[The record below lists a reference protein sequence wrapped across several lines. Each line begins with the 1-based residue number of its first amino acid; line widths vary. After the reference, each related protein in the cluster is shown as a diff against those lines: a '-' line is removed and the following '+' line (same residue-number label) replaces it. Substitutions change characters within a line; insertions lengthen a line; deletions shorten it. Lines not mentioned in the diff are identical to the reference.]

1 MADQRTVG
9 DMLADT
15 LITAMKEK
23 EEQLDK
29 EIEKLDNLKEDDIEE
44 IRRKRLEEM
53 QEDYKAS
60 LELRSK
66 GHGEYTELHSEREFF
81 EASIF
86 RPTTWRCQIVDKHL
100 TVLAEKY
107 IGTRFVK
114 INAEKSPFLCDRF
127 RIMMLPTMM
136 LVKDGKTEHS
146 IIGFD
151 EFGGGDDFDTDAIE
165 EVLATWQIVK
175 RRN

>member
-1 MADQRTVG
+1 MVQNVPPYVRIRRLSFFFSTRTAVK
-9 DMLADT
+9 AW
-15 LITAMKEK
+15 
-23 EEQLDK
+23 
-29 EIEKLDNLKEDDIEE
+29 LDNLKEDDIEE

-53 QEDYKAS
+53 KEDYKAS
-60 LELRSK
+60 LAAKDSRLMVC
-66 GHGEYTELHSEREFF
+66 HFY
-81 EASIF
+81 

-136 LVKDGKTEHS
+136 LVKDGK
-146 IIGFD
+146 
-151 EFGGGDDFDTDAIE
+151 GG
-165 EVLATWQIVK
+165 VLRCRLEGTTGPFLSRQSLWLLPSA
-175 RRN
+175 

>member
-1 MADQRTVG
+1 
-9 DMLADT
+9 
-15 LITAMKEK
+15 
-23 EEQLDK
+23 
-29 EIEKLDNLKEDDIEE
+29 
-44 IRRKRLEEM
+44 
-53 QEDYKAS
+53 
-60 LELRSK
+60 
-66 GHGEYTELHSEREFF
+66 
-81 EASIF
+81 
-86 RPTTWRCQIVDKHL
+86 QIVDKHL
-100 TVLAEKY
+100 AVLAEKY

>member
-1 MADQRTVG
+1 
-9 DMLADT
+9 
-15 LITAMKEK
+15 
-23 EEQLDK
+23 
-29 EIEKLDNLKEDDIEE
+29 LDNLKEDDIEE

-53 QEDYKAS
+53 KEDYKAS
-60 LELRSK
+60 LVGDDERSSLDECK
-66 GHGEYTELHSEREFF
+66 AAKDSKLMVCHFY
-81 EASIF
+81 

-175 RRN
+175 RRS